1 MSNIKTAM
9 ATTSS
14 VPPMIPMT
22 GHGEGGAVLSGS
34 VVARASSSV
43 FPVWVASLTCVVV
56 IVSVTT
62 ASVDEGVGAVVVVV
76 SFVVFAGVIGRA
88 VGECVVVGFGARWP

>member
-62 ASVDEGVGAVVVVV
+62 ASVDEVVVVV
-76 SFVVFAGVIGRA
+76 SFVVFAGVLGRA
-88 VGECVVVGFGARWP
+88 VGECVVVGFGA